1 MDPASSPD
9 PAPRRGIRHTVLA
22 IAGVALLVIAALLVG
37 RFAGAAQATPGDSSV
52 EAGFARDMQQH
63 HLQAVE
69 MSFLVR
75 DRTDDESV
83 RLLAYDIANAQSHQ
97 AGQMYGWLAEWG
109 LTQASPEP
117 SMTWMT
123 RPTIDGSA
131 HEHDGADHTPGE
143 PMPGLATSEQ
153 IAELA
158 AADGVEAERIFL
170 RLMIAHHLGGVEMAD
185 AAIART
191 EKRVVVDLS
200 TSIVNSQEK
209 EILLMEELLA
219 ERG

>member
-9 PAPRRGIRHTVLA
+9 PAPRRGIRLTVLA
-22 IAGVALLVIAALLVG
+22 IAGVAVVVIAALLVG

-52 EAGFARDMQQH
+52 EAGFARDMQEH

-69 MSFLVR
+69 MSYLVR
-75 DRTDDESV
+75 DRTDDGSV
-83 RLLAYDIANAQSHQ
+83 RLLAYDIANAQGHQ

-109 LTQASPEP
+109 LNQASPEP

-123 RPTIDGSA
+123 RPTVDGSA
-131 HEHDGADHTPGE
+131 HEHDAAEHTPGE
-143 PMPGLATSEQ
+143 PMPGLATPEQ
-153 IAELA
+153 IAELT
-158 AADGVEAERIFL
+158 AADGIEAERIFL
-170 RLMIAHHLGGVEMAD
+170 RLMIAHHLGGVEMAE